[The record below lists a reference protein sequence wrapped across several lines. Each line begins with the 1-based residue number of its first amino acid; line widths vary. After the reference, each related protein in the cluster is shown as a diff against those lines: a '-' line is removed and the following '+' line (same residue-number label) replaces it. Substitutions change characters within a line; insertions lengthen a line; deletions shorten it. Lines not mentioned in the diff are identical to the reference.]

1 VQKALKQG
9 IFWGNYD
16 DPRWNAYDDGPDPVT
31 WLRNVLP
38 VRNALVAAYGPSM
51 LRNGEPV
58 SKLAARFALVYLFHR
73 YALASAISTVG
84 SAKIPPALAGD
95 GQKPL
100 EIWNPQSQREA
111 IRLSLQALRPDQ
123 MEVPSRIWNDL
134 VQHEN
139 RDVDPESYKSSAGYL
154 FSPYDGTRS
163 IAEIVFTG
171 LLDPE
176 RLARMDSIHHFDTA
190 SPAADEVVS
199 MLVKST
205 FASTATPP
213 KSSDLAD
220 VVQNELADRLM
231 ILAADD
237 NATPEVRSEAWTGV
251 NSIYSQTKT
260 SQNGS
265 ARNIS
270 RRIEAFMRD
279 PKQNVPKLKPSGA
292 PAGPPI

>member
-1 VQKALKQG
+1 
-9 IFWGNYD
+9 
-16 DPRWNAYDDGPDPVT
+16 
-31 WLRNVLP
+31 
-38 VRNALVAAYGPSM
+38 
-51 LRNGEPV
+51 
-58 SKLAARFALVYLFHR
+58 
-73 YALASAISTVG
+73 
-84 SAKIPPALAGD
+84 
-95 GQKPL
+95 
-100 EIWNPQSQREA
+100 
-111 IRLSLQALRPDQ
+111 
-123 MEVPSRIWNDL
+123 
-134 VQHEN
+134 
-139 RDVDPESYKSSAGYL
+139 
-154 FSPYDGTRS
+154 
-163 IAEIVFTG
+163 
-171 LLDPE
+171 
-176 RLARMDSIHHFDTA
+176 MDSIHHFDTA